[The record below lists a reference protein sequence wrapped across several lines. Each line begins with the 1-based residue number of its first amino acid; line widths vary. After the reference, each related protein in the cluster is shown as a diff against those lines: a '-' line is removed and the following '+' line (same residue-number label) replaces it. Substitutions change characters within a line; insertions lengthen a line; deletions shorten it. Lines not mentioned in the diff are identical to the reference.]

1 MTKNYIKNL
10 GIGLAVFAVIT
21 GTVFLFKYITMT
33 LFGLDKESV
42 GMLLIAIMLI
52 GFAPLYGEMTV
63 SVYNNTINKQK

>member
-21 GTVFLFKYITMT
+21 ATVFLFKYITMT

-42 GMLLIAIMLI
+42 GMLLIVAMLI

-63 SVYNNTINKQK
+63 SVYNNTFNKQK

>member
-21 GTVFLFKYITMT
+21 GGVFLFKYITMT
-33 LFGLDKESV
+33 VFGLDKESV

-63 SVYNNTINKQK
+63 SVYNNTIKKQ

>member
-10 GIGLAVFAVIT
+10 GIGLGVFALIT
-21 GTVFLFKYITMT
+21 ATVFLFKYITMT

-42 GMLLIAIMLI
+42 GMLLIAAMII

-63 SVYNNTINKQK
+63 SVYKNTIKKQ

>member
-21 GTVFLFKYITMT
+21 ATVFLFKYITMT

-42 GMLLIAIMLI
+42 GMLLIVAMLI

-63 SVYNNTINKQK
+63 SVYNNTFKKQ

>member
-33 LFGLDKESV
+33 VFGLDKESV
-42 GMLLIAIMLI
+42 GMLLLVAMII

-63 SVYNNTINKQK
+63 SVYKNTIKKQ

>member
-42 GMLLIAIMLI
+42 GMLLIVAMLI

-63 SVYNNTINKQK
+63 SVYNNTFKKQ

>member
-21 GTVFLFKYITMT
+21 ATVFLFKYITMT
-33 LFGLDKESV
+33 VFGLDKESV
-42 GMLLIAIMLI
+42 GMLLIVMMLI

-63 SVYNNTINKQK
+63 SVYNNTFKKQ

>member
-21 GTVFLFKYITMT
+21 ATVFLFKYITMT
-33 LFGLDKESV
+33 VFGLDKESV
-42 GMLLIAIMLI
+42 GMLLIVAMLI

-63 SVYNNTINKQK
+63 SVYNNTFKKQ

>member
-33 LFGLDKESV
+33 VFGLDKESV

-52 GFAPLYGEMTV
+52 GFAPLYGEMTL
-63 SVYNNTINKQK
+63 SVYNNTFKKQ

>member
-10 GIGLAVFAVIT
+10 GIGLAVFALIT

-42 GMLLIAIMLI
+42 GMLLIVMMLI

-63 SVYNNTINKQK
+63 SVYNNTFKKQ

>member
-63 SVYNNTINKQK
+63 SVYKNTIKKQ

>member
-33 LFGLDKESV
+33 VFGLDKESV
-42 GMLLIAIMLI
+42 GMLLIVAMLI

-63 SVYNNTINKQK
+63 SVYNNTFKKQ